1 MEEEMRSDA
10 VQPGAEANLPA
21 ESGESTALQRD
32 ERGRFV
38 KGRSGNPAGRTKGS
52 KNRIAELKAQHEL
65 ALREYMADETRQT
78 EVLQGLDNIF
88 RIMQRGGDKDA
99 VAAAKLVFDRLM
111 PKTSGDDS
119 EGANKGPGGVT
130 VIIENN
136 TGKDAGVAQPG
147 VTIDLGDG
155 PEQ

>member
-1 MEEEMRSDA
+1 MEEDTPSDA
-10 VQPGAEANLPA
+10 IQPGAEANLPA
-21 ESGESTALQRD
+21 ESDESTTLQRD

-52 KNRIAELKAQHEL
+52 RNRIAELKAQHEL
-65 ALREYMADETRQT
+65 ALREYMSDPSRQT
-78 EVLQGLDNIF
+78 KVLNGLDNIF
-88 RIMQRGGDKDA
+88 RIMQAGRDKDA
-99 VAAAKLVFDRLM
+99 VAAAKLVFGQLI
-111 PKTSGDDS
+111 PKSSGDSD
-119 EGANKGPGGVT
+119 EGSKGPGGVT